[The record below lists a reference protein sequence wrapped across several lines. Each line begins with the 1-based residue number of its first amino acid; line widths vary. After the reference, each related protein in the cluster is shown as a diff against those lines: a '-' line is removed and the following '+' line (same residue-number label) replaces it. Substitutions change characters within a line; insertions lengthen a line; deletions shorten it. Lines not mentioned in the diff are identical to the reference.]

1 VGIMLGQ
8 LPPAELARLKAE
20 LAETLIANFCYPRFY
35 DYRTNSLRMRPVD
48 RAKRQEVWHFL
59 STYDFNSWGRVD
71 VMTSDFQRYLER
83 LFIQYVQRNR
93 SFFGEQGRK
102 RMGDVRML
110 ITSSST
116 ILAESFRGHLS
127 GRPTNPPFGSPRP
140 VISWSKA
147 NRTGYLEIEWEQ
159 IVSSTMILQQQLQE
173 IRGEVKTPVAG
184 DLRPIAPL
192 ETAPSGNLPPSGPR
206 RVTRSRPLVNG
217 KTEAPAPPARS
228 AQKPA
233 EVRLTPVPANP
244 KTPLPPASPVVPS
257 VPAASAATSGERKIE
272 PVAASPLP
280 PAPPPPMMV
289 RERIEDAPTQQVY
302 LPEVAHPVAPVK
314 TRELARSAHTSVVE
328 APVPAKQ
335 PNKETV
341 LLSDEDV
348 VIFEQMRHQLVVWLR
363 IEAVRAGIDITGQ
376 GPAQLME
383 ELRQQEDYD
392 EARLHV
398 VSSLLNLANQVISNG
413 YADLADYKQA
423 MMFYL
428 MHTRRH

>member
-1 VGIMLGQ
+1 MLGQ

-102 RMGDVRML
+102 RMGDVRMV
-110 ITSSST
+110 ITS
-116 ILAESFRGHLS
+116 
-127 GRPTNPPFGSPRP
+127 
-140 VISWSKA
+140 SKA